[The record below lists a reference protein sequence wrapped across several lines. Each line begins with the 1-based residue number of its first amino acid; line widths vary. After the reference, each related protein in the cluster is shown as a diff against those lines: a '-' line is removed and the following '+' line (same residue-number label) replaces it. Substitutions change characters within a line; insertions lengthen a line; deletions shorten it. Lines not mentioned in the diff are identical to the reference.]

1 LFPLLLE
8 GHSGSIGIG
17 IIITGSRLWHSI
29 IDLNLKFLSVCWVA
43 TMAKPFLKWVGGKT
57 QMLEN
62 VLALFPTDLTNYHEP
77 FLGGGSVL
85 LGLLTDIQ
93 EGRRRLSGTIY
104 ASDANQRLISL
115 YKHIQT
121 NPTALIQRLR
131 DFQTEF
137 GGIQVLTGTKT
148 PSSMEEAKTSQES
161 YYYWI
166 RSQFNSITD
175 NTSID
180 AAAMFIFLNK
190 TGFKGVYREN
200 KQGKLNV
207 PFGHYKKTP
216 VLFEEANLLAISQLT
231 QRVVFTCQGFEQ
243 SIAKATPGDFV
254 YLDPPYAPEQA
265 TSFLAY
271 QGDGFSKEAHETLFR
286 LTKELP
292 TNRIGFVMS
301 NADVPLVKQA
311 FPNPPYTLYT
321 VLARRAIHRDN
332 PSAQTNELLITKE
345 A

>member
-1 LFPLLLE
+1 
-8 GHSGSIGIG
+8 
-17 IIITGSRLWHSI
+17 
-29 IDLNLKFLSVCWVA
+29 
-43 TMAKPFLKWVGGKT
+43 MAKPFLKWVGGKT
-57 QMLEN
+57 QILEN
-62 VLALFPTDLTNYHEP
+62 VLALFPTHLTNYHEP

-93 EGRRRLSGTIY
+93 EGRRTLSGTVY

-115 YKHIQT
+115 YKHIQA

-131 DFQTEF
+131 ELQTEF
-137 GGIQVLTGTKT
+137 GAIQVLSGTKT
-148 PSSMEEAKTSQES
+148 PSNGEEAKTSQES

-166 RSQFNSITD
+166 RNQFNSVAD
-175 NTSID
+175 ATSVD
-180 AAAMFIFLNK
+180 AAAMFVFLNK

-200 KQGKLNV
+200 KQHKFNV

-216 VLFEEANLLAISQLT
+216 VLFEEANFLALSQLI

-243 SIAKATPGDFV
+243 SLAKAIPGDFV

-271 QGDGFSKEAHETLFR
+271 QGDGFSKDAHETLFR
-286 LTKELP
+286 LTRDLS
-292 TNRIGFVMS
+292 TRRIHFVMS
-301 NADVPLVKQA
+301 NADVPLVKQS
-311 FPNPPYTLYT
+311 FPSPPYTLYT
-321 VLARRAIHRDN
+321 VIARRAIHRDN